1 MYKHLA
7 NLTTIIGLIIVSYS
21 FLKYYLTRNIIYLVY
36 ACIGFLFDFL
46 DGWLAR
52 KFNIKSKIGNILD
65 KIVDKLNQS
74 MLLLLLIKIYNIK
87 KIYFLLFL
95 LREIIMFY
103 LRIKKIKSKYSS
115 IHGKLKTSL
124 FPFTIILYH
133 FKNPYAFIY
142 LNLIT
147 FYNYITLLF

>member
-7 NLTTIIGLIIVSYS
+7 NLTTITGLIIVSFS
-21 FLKYYLTRNIIYLVY
+21 FLKYYLTKNIIYLVY

-74 MLLLLLIKIYNIK
+74 MLLLLLI
-87 KIYFLLFL
+87 
-95 LREIIMFY
+95 IMFY

-124 FPFTIILYH
+124 FPLTIILYH